1 MIPHIFKQGAH
12 IMKHITTCIVLLG
25 SLCLLA
31 IAGCAG
37 DQSTAPQTTPSSSS
51 VGYALEWPER
61 LDSIDERYREGSK
74 QSRSDAKT
82 LPSYP
87 SDLSEPDPALA
98 RDLYTLADEAG
109 RSHAVVEHLRS
120 SQRIQAFVED
130 HEKGMAWRIGGHVNA
145 ALKQDGCACEYKV
158 GPATMNAIK
167 GAVEDQLDD
176 RYRELNEAHRLL
188 ELRGDEL
195 NKRDVQTVE
204 DQIDTITKASFF
216 VYIDSIDLMLEIDRL
231 LAELDDVRQT
241 IDSAIAEERRAAND
255 PDASKAQTKAAT
267 RRLEALEAA
276 KAPLGGAV
284 NKTQNLR
291 DQMEESNEQ
300 LKTTYETNLKQLL
313 DGL

>member
-1 MIPHIFKQGAH
+1 
-12 IMKHITTCIVLLG
+12 MKHIISLIIVFG
-25 SLCLLA
+25 SLCLLT
-31 IAGCAG
+31 IGCAG
-37 DQSTAPQTTPSSSS
+37 DQSLAPQTTPSSSS
-51 VGYALEWPER
+51 VGYALEWPDR
-61 LDSIDERYREGSK
+61 LESIGDRYREGSK
-74 QSRSDAKT
+74 QARTDAKT

-87 SDLSEPDPALA
+87 SDLSEPDPALT
-98 RDLYTLADEAG
+98 RDLYSLADQAG

-145 ALKQDGCACEYKV
+145 ALKRDGCACEYEV
-158 GPATMNAIK
+158 GPATMHAIK

-195 NKRDVQTVE
+195 NKRDVGTVE

-216 VYIDSIDLMLEIDRL
+216 VYIDSIDHMLEIDRL
-231 LAELDDVRQT
+231 LAELEDVRQT
-241 IDSAIAEERRAAND
+241 IDGAIADERRAVND
-255 PDASKAQTKAAT
+255 PEATKAQTKAANK
-267 RRLEALEAA
+267 RLEALEAA
-276 KAPLGGAV
+276 KSPLGGAV

-300 LKTTYETNLKQLL
+300 LKTTYETSLKQLL
-313 DGL
+313 DGLGQP